1 MSQRL
6 VRPLLVS
13 LAAAAVLWFATAPA
27 IGQGR
32 GGGGGQGAAQQGG
45 EIRTQEF
52 ESSGPAKPRP
62 PAGPPPRTADGKP
75 DLRGYWIAPPLRN
88 SNILE
93 EHAGGFG
100 IQAGKSVVID
110 PPDGIIPYQPWA
122 LKQRDYNRR
131 PEMNYEDNEG
141 KCVLSGMPRIMLF
154 SFRLNYSGDNILFQ
168 SDYIGATRVIRMKG
182 PHVPAGIRL
191 YMGDPV
197 AKWEG
202 DTLVVDITN
211 FNGKFWFAL
220 GGDFAG
226 DQMHMTERFRMLD
239 ANTLAWQ
246 ATITD
251 PKTFTRPW
259 TMTAGPFE
267 RELTGR
273 LEEEI
278 EDSCHEGNADLD
290 NLKRN
295 YDKFKASEKA
305 SEGKR

>member
-1 MSQRL
+1 MSRRL

-13 LAAAAVLWFATAPA
+13 LAAATVLWFATAPA

-32 GGGGGQGAAQQGG
+32 GQEAAPQQGG

-52 ESSGPAKPRP
+52 EASGPPKPRP
-62 PAGPPPRTADGKP
+62 PAGPPRRTADGKP

-154 SFRLNYSGDNILFQ
+154 SFRITYSEDNILFL
-168 SDYIGATRVIRMKG
+168 SDYIGATRVIRTKG
-182 PHVPAGIRL
+182 QHVPKGVRL
-191 YMGDPV
+191 YMGDPI
-197 AKWEG
+197 AHWEG

-211 FNGKFWFAL
+211 FNGRFWFAL

-226 DQMHMTERFRMLD
+226 DEMHMTERIRMLD
-239 ANTLAWQ
+239 ANTLTWQ

-295 YDKFKASEKA
+295 YDKFKANEKA

>member
-1 MSQRL
+1 MRRKLASPAL
-6 VRPLLVS
+6 AIVATLSVVWLAS
-13 LAAAAVLWFATAPA
+13 ALAAGQGRG
-27 IGQGR
+27 GQGR
-32 GGGGGQGAAQQGG
+32 GGGQGG
-45 EIRTQEF
+45 GEQVSGQDF
-52 ESSGPAKPRP
+52 EGTGPARPRP
-62 PAGPPPRTADGKP
+62 PAGPVPRTADGKP

-122 LKQRDYNRR
+122 LRERDYHRR

-154 SFRLNYSGDNILFQ
+154 AFRINYSGDNILFL
-168 SDYIGATRVIRMKG
+168 SDYIGATRVIRTKG
-182 PHVPAGIRL
+182 PHVPNGIRL

-197 AKWEG
+197 AKWDG
-202 DTLVVDITN
+202 DTLVVDTTN

-220 GGDFAG
+220 GGDFASEA
-226 DQMHMTERFRMLD
+226 MHMTERFKMLD
-239 ANTLAWQ
+239 SNTLAWQ
-246 ATITD
+246 ATIAD
-251 PKTFTRPW
+251 PKVFTRPW
-259 TMTAGPFE
+259 TMEAGPFN
-267 RELTGR
+267 RELTDK

-290 NLKRN
+290 NLKRS
-295 YDKFKASEKA
+295 YDKFKANEAK
-305 SEGKR
+305 K